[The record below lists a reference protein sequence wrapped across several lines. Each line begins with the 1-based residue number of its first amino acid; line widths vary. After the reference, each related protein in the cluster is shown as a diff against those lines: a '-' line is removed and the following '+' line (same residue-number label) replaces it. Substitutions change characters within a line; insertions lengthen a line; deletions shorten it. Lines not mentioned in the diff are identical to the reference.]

1 MGNRRRETFKDLR
14 FCCARHTISRPEMR
28 RGVRAVEGARLESV
42 CRGNLTA
49 GSNPALSATPIF
61 ILLTDKD
68 LQNTMGIY
76 PSFPPH
82 DSQVFS

>member
-1 MGNRRRETFKDLR
+1 
-14 FCCARHTISRPEMR
+14 
-28 RGVRAVEGARLESV
+28 
-42 CRGNLTA
+42 
-49 GSNPALSATPIF
+49 
-61 ILLTDKD
+61 